1 MNDNYIIEFYFD
13 CSSPWTY
20 LAFTGLLD
28 LQQKYNFQIQWN
40 PILVGGI
47 FNTINKQ
54 VYEFRENP
62 IPEKEHYYA
71 ADIQLWAQKRK
82 ITINWPDIFPINS
95 VQVMRGC
102 FFALS
107 LDQLENYVEK
117 VFVKYWKEGADIA
130 NKKALGTICKEL
142 HWDEDEF
149 FNFIGQQSTKDMLFD
164 STQELI
170 TRGGFGSPTFF
181 MQDKIFFGNDRLHL
195 LEYYLE
201 QI

>member
-62 IPEKEHYYA
+62 IPQKEHYYA

-107 LDQLENYVEK
+107 LGQLESYVEK
-117 VFVKYWKEGADIA
+117 VFIQYWKEGADIA
-130 NKKALGTICKEL
+130 NKKVLGAICKEL
-142 HWDEDEF
+142 HWDEGEF
-149 FNFIGQQSTKDMLFD
+149 FNFIRQQSTKDMLFD
-164 STQELI
+164 STQDLI

-181 MQDKIFFGNDRLHL
+181 LQDKIFFGNDRLHL

>member
-20 LAFTGLLD
+20 LAFKGLLD

-62 IPEKEHYYA
+62 IPQKEHYYA

-107 LDQLENYVEK
+107 LNQLENYVEI
-117 VFVKYWKEGADIA
+117 VFAKYWKEGADIA
-130 NKKALGTICKEL
+130 NKKVLGTICKEL
-142 HWDEDEF
+142 HWDESEF
-149 FNFIGQQSTKDMLFD
+149 LDFIEQQSTKEMLFD

-181 MQDKIFFGNDRLHL
+181 LKDKIFFGNDRLPL

>member
-107 LDQLENYVEK
+107 FDQLENYVEK

-181 MQDKIFFGNDRLHL
+181 LQRANVFW
-195 LEYYLE
+195 
-201 QI
+201 Q